1 MHVFRLVQSGL
12 VDKIIAFEDLPKRM
26 LDGVEMH
33 LASGLPRH
41 WRDFIG
47 KQTKVTPPQPDKN
60 AITGEVKMVCGGTE
74 VGPFCYVLYYK
85 EINKDMQ
92 RWQEISSFVRRV
104 VSLQFRLMDKLEDM
118 ALPLATDA
126 ASEIKLEPEALEEQG
141 ALIPIPVEFQE
152 KTPAVLDKD
161 GKEIRPELPSVVTE
175 NAFKCE
181 RCEKTFTKE
190 QAVKMHMYRA
200 HQEPKEAKQAVTAYE
215 S

>member
-1 MHVFRLVQSGL
+1 MQVFRLVQSGL
-12 VDKIIAFEDLPKRM
+12 VDKVIAFDELPKRL

-47 KQTKVTPPQPDKN
+47 KVTKVTPPQPDVNK
-60 AITGEVKMVCGGTE
+60 ATGEIKMVGGGTE
-74 VGPFCYVLYYK
+74 VGPFCYVLNYK

-118 ALPLATDA
+118 ALPFATDA

-141 ALIPIPVEFQE
+141 ALIPIPLEYQE

-161 GKEIRPELPSVVTE
+161 GNEVRPALPQLEE

-181 RCEKTFTKE
+181 KCEKTFTKE
-190 QAVKMHMYRA
+190 QALRMHSFRA
-200 HQEPKEAKQAVTAYE
+200 HPEKKEEKQTVTA
-215 S
+215 